1 MATGK
6 LKSSPTLPDTKE
18 LAEGDVYRTVSG
30 TLLLLM
36 KVKGVWHNYILSEG
50 AMGGIAGV
58 GLVSWLKDD
67 CKYQFNLSEMV
78 RDIQR
83 G

>member
-1 MATGK
+1 
-6 LKSSPTLPDTKE
+6 
-18 LAEGDVYRTVSG
+18 
-30 TLLLLM
+30 M